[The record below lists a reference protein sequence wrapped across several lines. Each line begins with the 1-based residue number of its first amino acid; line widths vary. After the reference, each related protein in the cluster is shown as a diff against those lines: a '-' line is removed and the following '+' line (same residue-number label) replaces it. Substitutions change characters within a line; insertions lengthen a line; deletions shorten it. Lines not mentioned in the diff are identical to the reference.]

1 MPNYDEMVDYVTR
14 KFEDRGQ
21 TPDPAAV
28 MRVSARI
35 IKKQGVQVDANH
47 MAGLSDA
54 ARRRL
59 AAPTQN
65 GTAPGSWER
74 VKEVAGEYGSGVAD
88 ALNVAGKT
96 ISLGS
101 TAAVGGVALPFVSN
115 ETGARWSDTVRQQA
129 SDLGVAQERAGG
141 LNSAAGA
148 MMAGPLAPAAIL
160 GGVAQKGAQMQE
172 QGQNPTDL
180 ANRINLGGTAALQ
193 TGLTAAGAG
202 VGAGA
207 ARLGTVAGG
216 TAFGLRGVA
225 GQAALAGTGAAAGLA
240 ATGAQAGL
248 DYATGN
254 EQFAPGAEDYLVNAG
269 MNAAVPAMAMART
282 GVAGALR
289 AAEGRRQVN
298 MDQLLAAK
306 QGDAA
311 LADAAANDAAVSKRI
326 DLEDAQ
332 QQAVAKAQEA
342 LSTTPEVASERAR
355 IDADIRQA
363 QYEGVAGAVDN
374 TSVADRILRERMA
387 ADREAFNAADQ
398 EQYAR
403 EQAQQD
409 AEMAQR
415 DAEAQTLSEV
425 LPPSE
430 AVNESVSSYSSPY
443 LQKSPLDGPLSN
455 KSAKEIEGMFVAD
468 AAIGDKHLQRLFK
481 EDWEKAKK
489 QLNRT
494 GEINDNLLNKHNV
507 DLGTNSP
514 DYAAIYQYG
523 YDARDYRKEL
533 SNLQEAENLQ
543 SPEDMGYFLIN
554 NLSDTL
560 SKSGDTLSGKLSNQA
575 MVLVSDKIRA
585 AGLDP
590 VEVMR
595 KAGADQI
602 SSGLRTVKEVNQI
615 AEVIQS
621 QMEQRIKKSV
631 GKNTQP
637 SEASLFIDTAADTA
651 PVQEGT
657 PVQAPEPRYLVEP
670 ATGKARLVTD
680 RMTVDPKETVAYSD
694 LTPEQ
699 KNRVDVA
706 AKNLSRR
713 VAGRDVTRSGA
724 AINPAIPLVEGMQAL
739 GKGAKVVG
747 RLTKRGVGRIVD
759 NASEALSG
767 DRTHTGRAVRT
778 VMEMIGDDSTDRLKR
793 SSSAPVRDAGDRIN
807 QAIEESHI
815 AQQRM
820 HKAMET
826 ARTGAAT
833 MDASKAKAL
842 HEADQPSR
850 PMDPKQEYANSPWKM
865 MLEGK
870 LEVPENL
877 QQFVDAKD
885 LANQSTRD
893 EALAAGVPIGKG
905 TGKNVFIRHFTGD
918 THGILA
924 SGSDSVL
931 GSKFVRAMSELN
943 GVAPEQIKKDFFGLD
958 ALGKGAG
965 VRLDP
970 MEIGRKYKEFPSHL
984 RDGDN
989 YIRLL
994 ETDPSRYVRSTF
1006 EGTARRIGFY
1016 KAFGGAVD
1024 VSDLSKLMPQLN
1036 GVADAQKAAVVR
1048 AINAYNGFGELR
1060 WNAGDRGAVEG
1071 INNAKRVVGS
1081 LLTSAT
1087 APVDVSEV
1095 VNIVNH
1101 VPLTYALEGLA
1112 NGAVRNKRAV
1122 AEGGLDSDVKNRV
1135 DLRGAM
1141 TQATGNFAAGVQ
1153 RAAGRNI
1160 VNRYTHTVGYEGGRA
1175 WAKHLQEE
1183 GVTLLD
1189 EGFLTMNR
1197 VSPEMQARFREKRAS
1212 DTDVKVLATMI
1223 AENMTGAKRNLAQTA
1238 RGSRLEIVN
1247 TMGALFRRYGENRVR
1262 NMLRTIDGAK
1272 AIIANEK
1279 APMRVRLA
1287 TASAML
1293 AQSAAGLGVSAS
1305 AATAIGTALT
1315 YGISALG
1322 MFWESKESNIPLL
1335 ANVVGGAVPGS
1346 MLNYMSRDSSSPGVA
1361 VASMLSWPVM
1371 VGNLVYTAAS
1381 KGEPSRLFPAARR
1394 VKEALSSDDRGGKL
1408 AQQIMYSAASKLYGS
1423 RMGAAEQ
1430 SDDAKARSDF
1440 RKRLLAG
1447 DEDGAQAVLSSYLPT
1462 LSEADKKK
1470 FLRGL
1475 PYVSTFGTKRMAA
1488 ILEAMPLKARRY
1500 IMRHDSDAKR
1510 IVEQFTREE

>member
-1 MPNYDEMVDYVTR
+1 
-14 KFEDRGQ
+14 
-21 TPDPAAV
+21 
-28 MRVSARI
+28 
-35 IKKQGVQVDANH
+35 
-47 MAGLSDA
+47 
-54 ARRRL
+54 
-59 AAPTQN
+59 
-65 GTAPGSWER
+65 
-74 VKEVAGEYGSGVAD
+74 
-88 ALNVAGKT
+88 
-96 ISLGS
+96 
-101 TAAVGGVALPFVSN
+101 
-115 ETGARWSDTVRQQA
+115 
-129 SDLGVAQERAGG
+129 
-141 LNSAAGA
+141 
-148 MMAGPLAPAAIL
+148 
-160 GGVAQKGAQMQE
+160 
-172 QGQNPTDL
+172 
-180 ANRINLGGTAALQ
+180 
-193 TGLTAAGAG
+193 
-202 VGAGA
+202 
-207 ARLGTVAGG
+207 
-216 TAFGLRGVA
+216 
-225 GQAALAGTGAAAGLA
+225 
-240 ATGAQAGL
+240 
-248 DYATGN
+248 
-254 EQFAPGAEDYLVNAG
+254 
-269 MNAAVPAMAMART
+269 
-282 GVAGALR
+282 
-289 AAEGRRQVN
+289 
-298 MDQLLAAK
+298 
-306 QGDAA
+306 
-311 LADAAANDAAVSKRI
+311 
-326 DLEDAQ
+326 
-332 QQAVAKAQEA
+332 
-342 LSTTPEVASERAR
+342 
-355 IDADIRQA
+355 
-363 QYEGVAGAVDN
+363 
-374 TSVADRILRERMA
+374 MA

-403 EQAQQD
+403 EQAQQE

-415 DAEAQTLSEV
+415 DAEVQPLAEAISPAEATSDV
-425 LPPSE
+425 VPSR
-430 AVNESVSSYSSPY
+430 S
-443 LQKSPLDGPLSN
+443 
-455 KSAKEIEGMFVAD
+455 
-468 AAIGDKHLQRLFK
+468 
-481 EDWEKAKK
+481 
-489 QLNRT
+489 
-494 GEINDNLLNKHNV
+494 
-507 DLGTNSP
+507 
-514 DYAAIYQYG
+514 
-523 YDARDYRKEL
+523 
-533 SNLQEAENLQ
+533 
-543 SPEDMGYFLIN
+543 
-554 NLSDTL
+554 LSDMPPA
-560 SKSGDTLSGKLSNQA
+560 Q
-575 MVLVSDKIRA
+575 
-585 AGLDP
+585 
-590 VEVMR
+590 EV
-595 KAGADQI
+595 AP
-602 SSGLRTVKEVNQI
+602 
-615 AEVIQS
+615 IQS
-621 QMEQRIKKSV
+621 LDTSLESP
-631 GKNTQP
+631 TQEP
-637 SEASLFIDTAADTA
+637 PLT
-651 PVQEGT
+651 T
-657 PVQAPEPRYLVEP
+657 PAPEPRYLVEP

-699 KNRVDVA
+699 KNRVGVA

-713 VAGRDVTRSGA
+713 VVGRDVTRSGA
-724 AINPAIPLVEGMQAL
+724 AINPAIPLVA
-739 GKGAKVVG
+739 GAKAVG
-747 RLTKRGVGRIVD
+747 RAAKVAKRGVGRIVD

-767 DRTHTGRAVRT
+767 DSTHTGRAVRT
-778 VMEMIGDDSTDRLKR
+778 VMEMIGDDATDRLKR

-820 HKAMET
+820 HKAMEA

-833 MDASKAKAL
+833 MDVRKAKAL
-842 HEADQPSR
+842 HEADQPSK

-931 GSKFVRAMSELN
+931 GSKFVRVMSELN

-1071 INNAKRVVGS
+1071 INNAKRVAGS

-1087 APVDVSEV
+1087 TLVDASEV
-1095 VNIVNH
+1095 SNIVNH
-1101 VPLTYALEGLA
+1101 VPLTYALEGIA
-1112 NGAVRNKRAV
+1112 NSTIHNKRAV
-1122 AEGGLDSDVKNRV
+1122 AEGGLDADVKNRV
-1135 DLRGAM
+1135 DLRGAA

-1153 RAAGRNI
+1153 RAAGRNV

-1189 EGFLTMNR
+1189 EGFLTANR

-1223 AENMTGAKRNLAQTA
+1223 AENMTGAKKNLAQTA

-1272 AIIANEK
+1272 AIMANEK

-1305 AATAIGTALT
+1305 AATAIGGALT

-1322 MFWESKESNIPLL
+1322 MFWESKESNVPLL

-1346 MLNYMSRDSSSPGVA
+1346 MLNYMSRDSANPGVA

-1371 VGNLVYTAAS
+1371 VGNLIYTAAS

-1408 AQQIMYSAASKLYGS
+1408 AQQIMYSTASKLYGS

-1430 SDDAKARSDF
+1430 SDDGKARSDF

-1470 FLRGL
+1470 FLGGL
-1475 PYVSTFGTKRMAA
+1475 PYVGTFGAKRMNA

-1510 IVEQFTREE
+1510 IAEQFTREE

>member
-342 LSTTPEVASERAR
+342 LSNTPEVASERAR

-403 EQAQQD
+403 EQAQQE
-409 AEMAQR
+409 AEIAQR
-415 DAEAQTLSEV
+415 DAEARRDLAPEYARDAARKLGLNADDVVAQARAEAASQRMGETVRDPIADRVRFMARANEVMGDFPTVPDRATAKPEGPVVIPRIEDIPKARDMPSTTLEGAVTAPIGDPLAQVRREQQANRMRNATNRAGEEAAVASREQAKAAREAVRSAYQAERLDRRTATRLMDELGAKNLSEKRAA
-425 LPPSE
+425 E
-430 AVNESVSSYSSPY
+430 IQAAHEYSV
-443 LQKSPLDGPLSN
+443 
-455 KSAKEIEGMFVAD
+455 
-468 AAIGDKHLQRLFK
+468 
-481 EDWEKAKK
+481 
-489 QLNRT
+489 
-494 GEINDNLLNKHNV
+494 
-507 DLGTNSP
+507 
-514 DYAAIYQYG
+514 
-523 YDARDYRKEL
+523 
-533 SNLQEAENLQ
+533 ENLIPQ
-543 SPEDMGYFLIN
+543 RN
-554 NLSDTL
+554 TA
-560 SKSGDTLSGKLSNQA
+560 GDTYEGAYPTLEGQTGK
-575 MVLVSDKIRA
+575 
-585 AGLDP
+585 
-590 VEVMR
+590 E
-595 KAGADQI
+595 
-602 SSGLRTVKEVNQI
+602 
-615 AEVIQS
+615 
-621 QMEQRIKKSV
+621 
-631 GKNTQP
+631 
-637 SEASLFIDTAADTA
+637 FDTAADTA

-842 HEADQPSR
+842 HEADQPSK

-1322 MFWESKESNIPLL
+1322 MFWESKESNVPLL

-1470 FLRGL
+1470 FLREL

>member
-1 MPNYDEMVDYVTR
+1 MPIDYDGVISDLLDEARIDGV
-14 KFEDRGQ
+14 
-21 TPDPAAV
+21 TPDPREAMQVAAQAL
-28 MRVSARI
+28 SSI
-35 IKKQGVQVDANH
+35 GVKMNANH

-59 AAPTQN
+59 VPQEQQGAAAAFGNALYNEGVVRPVSMLGDQDVIDAGNRERQRLNRDGGLAAQIGGMAGQTLAPLAGAAA
-65 GTAPGSWER
+65 GTAVGGP
-74 VKEVAGEYGSGVAD
+74 
-88 ALNVAGKT
+88 
-96 ISLGS
+96 
-101 TAAVGGVALPFVSN
+101 VGGVAGGLAAGFPGAVGGLVQRGN
-115 ETGARWSDTVRQQA
+115 EIIDQGGTPSQARASAGAGFA
-129 SDLGVAQERAGG
+129 LENA
-141 LNSAAGA
+141 LNSAGSIGIAGRI
-148 MMAGPLAPAAIL
+148 AGPAAGNLGVRGARVIAGNAVE
-160 GGVAQKGAQMQE
+160 GGVLGAAQDTAQQGVDINAGLQKGYSLE
-172 QGQNPTDL
+172 QL
-180 ANRINLGGTAALQ
+180 K
-193 TGLTAAGAG
+193 GATIG
-202 VGAGA
+202 
-207 ARLGTVAGG
+207 
-216 TAFGLRGVA
+216 
-225 GQAALAGTGAAAGLA
+225 GAAAGGAIGSA
-240 ATGAQAGL
+240 AAALGAPKAIREG
-248 DYATGN
+248 
-254 EQFAPGAEDYLVNAG
+254 E
-269 MNAAVPAMAMART
+269 AA
-282 GVAGALR
+282 
-289 AAEGRRQVN
+289 RQVN
-298 MDQLLAAK
+298 MDQLLATQ
-306 QGDAA
+306 QGDIA
-311 LADAAANDAAVSKRI
+311 LAGAAANDAAVSKRI
-326 DLEDAQ
+326 DLENAQ

-342 LSTTPEVASERAR
+342 LSATPEIASERAR

-398 EQYAR
+398 KPYAR
-403 EQAQQD
+403 EPAQQD

-415 DAEAQTLSEV
+415 DAEAQPLAEV

-430 AVNESVSSYSSPY
+430 VVSEAMPSRSLSDIPPAPAVPEGAAGEHTLYHGTSKAGFTNFDPY
-443 LQKSPLDGPLSN
+443 GGEYGLMGGGTYWTQDPGIAGEYMSKGKGGAPGVYEAKVNVKNPLDMDRPADIAAWDKVLKANPSGVDHVGPYVDLKGVKTNEEVLRRIEDTMHDVGDIPRYEAQDLVQDYIKALGHDSITHVGGGR
-455 KSAKEIEGMFVAD
+455 SAKSKGVKHRVYITFEPEQVAHTRQIPEGE
-468 AAIGDKHLQRLFK
+468 GSTLPKK
-481 EDWEKAKK
+481 E
-489 QLNRT
+489 
-494 GEINDNLLNKHNV
+494 
-507 DLGTNSP
+507 
-514 DYAAIYQYG
+514 
-523 YDARDYRKEL
+523 
-533 SNLQEAENLQ
+533 
-543 SPEDMGYFLIN
+543 
-554 NLSDTL
+554 
-560 SKSGDTLSGKLSNQA
+560 
-575 MVLVSDKIRA
+575 
-585 AGLDP
+585 
-590 VEVMR
+590 
-595 KAGADQI
+595 
-602 SSGLRTVKEVNQI
+602 
-615 AEVIQS
+615 
-621 QMEQRIKKSV
+621 
-631 GKNTQP
+631 
-637 SEASLFIDTAADTA
+637 

-694 LTPEQ
+694 LTPDQ
-699 KNRVDVA
+699 RNRVDVA

-724 AINPAIPLVEGMQAL
+724 AINPAIPLVAGVKAV
-739 GKGAKVVG
+739 GRAAKVA
-747 RLTKRGVGRIVD
+747 KRGVGRIVD

-767 DRTHTGRAVRT
+767 DSTHTGRAVRT
-778 VMEMIGDDSTDRLKR
+778 VMEMIGDDATDRLKR

-833 MDASKAKAL
+833 MDVRKAKAL
-842 HEADQPSR
+842 HEADQPSK

-885 LANQSTRD
+885 IANQSTRD

-931 GSKFVRAMSELN
+931 GSKFVRVMSELN

-1024 VSDLSKLMPQLN
+1024 VSDLSKLMPQLD

-1087 APVDVSEV
+1087 APIDVSEV
-1095 VNIVNH
+1095 INVVNH
-1101 VPLTYALEGLA
+1101 VPLSYALEGIA
-1112 NGAVRNKRAV
+1112 NSAVRNKRAV
-1122 AEGGLDSDVKNRV
+1122 AEGGLDADVKNRV
-1135 DLRGAM
+1135 DLRGAA

-1153 RAAGRNI
+1153 RAAGRNA

-1175 WAKHLQEE
+1175 WAKHMQEE

-1189 EGFLTMNR
+1189 EGFLTANR

-1223 AENMTGAKRNLAQTA
+1223 AENMTGAKKNLAQTA

-1272 AIIANEK
+1272 AIMANEK

-1305 AATAIGTALT
+1305 AATAISGALT

-1322 MFWESKESNIPLL
+1322 MFWESKESNVPLL

-1346 MLNYMSRDSSSPGVA
+1346 MLNYMSRDSANPGVA
-1361 VASMLSWPVM
+1361 MASMLSWPVM
-1371 VGNLVYTAAS
+1371 VGNLIHTAAS

-1408 AQQIMYSAASKLYGS
+1408 AQQIMYSTASKLYGS

-1430 SDDAKARSDF
+1430 SDDGKARSDF

-1470 FLRGL
+1470 FLGRL
-1475 PYVSTFGTKRMAA
+1475 PYVSTFGTKRMDA

>member
-1 MPNYDEMVDYVTR
+1 
-14 KFEDRGQ
+14 
-21 TPDPAAV
+21 
-28 MRVSARI
+28 
-35 IKKQGVQVDANH
+35 
-47 MAGLSDA
+47 
-54 ARRRL
+54 
-59 AAPTQN
+59 
-65 GTAPGSWER
+65 
-74 VKEVAGEYGSGVAD
+74 
-88 ALNVAGKT
+88 
-96 ISLGS
+96 
-101 TAAVGGVALPFVSN
+101 
-115 ETGARWSDTVRQQA
+115 
-129 SDLGVAQERAGG
+129 
-141 LNSAAGA
+141 
-148 MMAGPLAPAAIL
+148 
-160 GGVAQKGAQMQE
+160 
-172 QGQNPTDL
+172 
-180 ANRINLGGTAALQ
+180 
-193 TGLTAAGAG
+193 
-202 VGAGA
+202 
-207 ARLGTVAGG
+207 
-216 TAFGLRGVA
+216 
-225 GQAALAGTGAAAGLA
+225 
-240 ATGAQAGL
+240 
-248 DYATGN
+248 
-254 EQFAPGAEDYLVNAG
+254 

-298 MDQLLAAK
+298 MDQLLATQ

-311 LADAAANDAAVSKRI
+311 LAGAAANDAAVSNRI
-326 DLEDAQ
+326 QKDRVAALDSKYGAQSSTVVPGADVKAALQESYTPQELNSLLGKKAKSIGNSAVEVATPQSAGSIAESQRIQQRLDLENQARDERELAQ
-332 QQAVAKAQEA
+332 
-342 LSTTPEVASERAR
+342 S
-355 IDADIRQA
+355 
-363 QYEGVAGAVDN
+363 Y
-374 TSVADRILRERMA
+374 RER
-387 ADREAFNAADQ
+387 DQ
-398 EQYAR
+398 F
-403 EQAQQD
+403 D
-409 AEMAQR
+409 AEKAQR
-415 DAEAQTLSEV
+415 DAE
-425 LPPSE
+425 
-430 AVNESVSSYSSPY
+430 
-443 LQKSPLDGPLSN
+443 
-455 KSAKEIEGMFVAD
+455 
-468 AAIGDKHLQRLFK
+468 
-481 EDWEKAKK
+481 
-489 QLNRT
+489 
-494 GEINDNLLNKHNV
+494 
-507 DLGTNSP
+507 
-514 DYAAIYQYG
+514 
-523 YDARDYRKEL
+523 
-533 SNLQEAENLQ
+533 
-543 SPEDMGYFLIN
+543 
-554 NLSDTL
+554 
-560 SKSGDTLSGKLSNQA
+560 
-575 MVLVSDKIRA
+575 IRA
-585 AGLDP
+585 AADEQAARDLADEQAQRELDDEQAAKDLEREMSDATIYPEVKPPSKDKTETVVPFDESHAALVKTIESVTINKQFSP
-590 VEVMR
+590 VQKQELLTAAANWKR
-595 KAGADQI
+595 QSKRDAAAG
-602 SSGLRTVKEVNQI
+602 KEVSPEWPASI
-615 AEVIQS
+615 
-621 QMEQRIKKSV
+621 RKKLDL
-631 GKNTQP
+631 P
-637 SEASLFIDTAADTA
+637 SERNVQGENADMQRRLQSR
-651 PVQEGT
+651 P
-657 PVQAPEPRYLVEP
+657 
-670 ATGKARLVTD
+670 TG
-680 RMTVDPKETVAYSD
+680 VA
-694 LTPEQ
+694 
-699 KNRVDVA
+699 K
-706 AKNLSRR
+706 
-713 VAGRDVTRSGA
+713 SGV
-724 AINPAIPLVEGMQAL
+724 AINPAIPLVAGVKAV
-739 GKGAKVVG
+739 GRAAKVA
-747 RLTKRGVGRIVD
+747 KRGVGRIVD

-767 DRTHTGRAVRT
+767 DSTHTGRAVRT
-778 VMEMIGDDSTDRLKR
+778 VMEMIGDDATDRLKR

-833 MDASKAKAL
+833 MDARKAKAL
-842 HEADQPSR
+842 HEADQPSK

-885 LANQSTRD
+885 IANQSTRD

-931 GSKFVRAMSELN
+931 GSKFVRVMSELN

-1024 VSDLSKLMPQLN
+1024 VSDLSKLMPQLD

-1095 VNIVNH
+1095 LNVVNH
-1101 VPLTYALEGLA
+1101 VPLSYALEGIA
-1112 NGAVRNKRAV
+1112 NSAVRNKRAV

-1135 DLRGAM
+1135 DLRGAA

-1153 RAAGRNI
+1153 RAAGRNV

-1175 WAKHLQEE
+1175 WAKHMQEE

-1189 EGFLTMNR
+1189 EGFLTANR

-1223 AENMTGAKRNLAQTA
+1223 AENMTGAKKNLAQTA

-1272 AIIANEK
+1272 AIMANEK

-1305 AATAIGTALT
+1305 AATAIGSALT

-1322 MFWESKESNIPLL
+1322 MFWESKESNVPLL

-1346 MLNYMSRDSSSPGVA
+1346 MLNYMSRDSANPGVA

-1371 VGNLVYTAAS
+1371 VGNLIYTAAS
-1381 KGEPSRLFPAARR
+1381 KGEPSRLVPAVRR

-1408 AQQIMYSAASKLYGS
+1408 AQQIMYSTASKLYGS
-1423 RMGAAEQ
+1423 RTGAAEQ
-1430 SDDAKARSDF
+1430 SDDGKARSDF

-1470 FLRGL
+1470 FLGGL
-1475 PYVSTFGTKRMAA
+1475 PYVGTFGTKRMDA

>member
-35 IKKQGVQVDANH
+35 IKKQGVQVDATH

-160 GGVAQKGAQMQE
+160 GGVAQKGAQMQD

-342 LSTTPEVASERAR
+342 LSNTPEVASERAR

-713 VAGRDVTRSGA
+713 VVGRDVTRSGA

-739 GKGAKVVG
+739 GKGAKVVRDKADALAETIQG
-747 RLTKRGVGRIVD
+747 GVGDATPLARSIRGAQEWLGAD
-759 NASEALSG
+759 
-767 DRTHTGRAVRT
+767 
-778 VMEMIGDDSTDRLKR
+778 MQDRLKKSSNPYARNAGERIGR
-793 SSSAPVRDAGDRIN
+793 SIEN
-807 QAIEESHI
+807 QHAS
-815 AQQRM
+815 QGRM
-820 HKAMET
+820 HVD
-826 ARTGAAT
+826 RT
-833 MDASKAKAL
+833 KAL
-842 HEADQPSR
+842 ELVSASADKAAALRKADEPIK
-850 PMDPKQEYANSPWKM
+850 PMDPEQEYTSGRLRNM
-865 MLEGK
+865 YEGRTD
-870 LEVPENL
+870 VPEIL
-877 QQFVDAKD
+877 RDVVDGVQ
-885 LANQSTRD
+885 LTNQSTRK
-893 EALAAGVPIGKG
+893 EATDQGLDVVKG
-905 TGKNVFIRHFTGD
+905 DGNNVFVRHKTQEFYN
-918 THGILA
+918 L
-924 SGSDSVL
+924 
-931 GSKFVRAMSELN
+931 
-943 GVAPEQIKKDFFGLD
+943 LD
-958 ALGKGAG
+958 EGAG
-965 VRLDP
+965 SWFGQRLIRSLVDMNNMDPKKVQELLYPDTKEGRGISASVRMDAI
-970 MEIGRKYKEFPSHL
+970 EQSRKFKNFPQYI
-984 RDGDN
+984 RNEKGDGW
-989 YIRLL
+989 IRLL
-994 ETDPSRYVRSTF
+994 ETDPTRYVNTTF
-1006 EGTARRIGFY
+1006 DAMSRRVGFH
-1016 KAFGGAVD
+1016 KGFGG
-1024 VSDLSKLMPQLN
+1024 VSSSADLGNILPGLELAPKSVRET
-1036 GVADAQKAAVVR
+1036 VAR
-1048 AINAYNGFGELR
+1048 AINAFNGEHETSLDMSSGNAIAGLR
-1060 WNAGDRGAVEG
+1060 
-1071 INNAKRVVGS
+1071 NAKQIISAMQTSGAAPMD
-1081 LLTSAT
+1081 LTETLNIA
-1087 APVDVSEV
+1087 AHVPVTHAFTGV
-1095 VNIVNH
+1095 VNS
-1101 VPLTYALEGLA
+1101 
-1112 NGAVRNKRAV
+1112 VRKPGRAV
-1122 AEGGLDSDVKNRV
+1122 QEGGMEADVKNRV
-1135 DLRGAM
+1135 DLRGKG
-1141 TQATGNFAAGVQ
+1141 TEVSGNVAGALRRGFGRNVVNRAVQAAGYE
-1153 RAAGRNI
+1153 AGRS
-1160 VNRYTHTVGYEGGRA
+1160 
-1175 WAKHLQEE
+1175 WASSLQKN
-1183 GVTLLD
+1183 GVALVD

-1197 VSPEMQARFREKRAS
+1197 VSDQMAQRFRDKKAT
-1212 DTDVKVLATMI
+1212 DQDVKVLATMV
-1223 AENMTGAKRNLAQTA
+1223 AENITGQKRNVAQSG
-1238 RGSRLEIVN
+1238 RLSRN
-1247 TMGALFRRYGENRVR
+1247 ALVAMVGPLYRRYGENRVR
-1262 NMLRTIDGAK
+1262 NLIRAVDGAAAIMAKKDQPLAKRAAIASRMLGQSLTATGFSSAAATAVGGALVYGLEALPMYFGSSQGTIPLLVNVLGGGVAGSVLQQTQQPGNLAVTDLASMLFWPFGYASSVANAVSSGKPQNLVPGVSRIMGAVSNDDRAGKLAYRAFRSAQAKVESSTGSGFTANAYRRALRDAVLSGNRDDIREALAAARKAQSPDDFQTFLKRSILLPSDPVKLRKYYNEIGEEAFRKIQAHDATIKKFIDGA
-1272 AIIANEK
+1272 
-1279 APMRVRLA
+1279 
-1287 TASAML
+1287 
-1293 AQSAAGLGVSAS
+1293 
-1305 AATAIGTALT
+1305 
-1315 YGISALG
+1315 
-1322 MFWESKESNIPLL
+1322 
-1335 ANVVGGAVPGS
+1335 
-1346 MLNYMSRDSSSPGVA
+1346 
-1361 VASMLSWPVM
+1361 
-1371 VGNLVYTAAS
+1371 
-1381 KGEPSRLFPAARR
+1381 
-1394 VKEALSSDDRGGKL
+1394 
-1408 AQQIMYSAASKLYGS
+1408 
-1423 RMGAAEQ
+1423 
-1430 SDDAKARSDF
+1430 
-1440 RKRLLAG
+1440 
-1447 DEDGAQAVLSSYLPT
+1447 
-1462 LSEADKKK
+1462 
-1470 FLRGL
+1470 
-1475 PYVSTFGTKRMAA
+1475 
-1488 ILEAMPLKARRY
+1488 
-1500 IMRHDSDAKR
+1500 
-1510 IVEQFTREE
+1510 